1 MVLDIN
7 DSSKY
12 WHCSFPLKCECGK
25 QIQSTSLFRHRKSKA
40 HILEMQKP
48 ENKDNKP
55 DLKFFWREAC
65 KSSGSYSD

>member
-1 MVLDIN
+1 MAFLLNVNVVNKFNQLH
-7 DSSKY
+7 Y
-12 WHCSFPLKCECGK
+12 FVTE
-25 QIQSTSLFRHRKSKA
+25 KSKA

-65 KSSGSYSD
+65 KSSGSDSDSD